1 MNPGLNVIA
10 APVLGPNGAPVGYL
24 EIFVLFSAKTAH
36 RFGPL
41 VAEAGKM
48 LSRQLGAKVDET
60 TDDL

>member
-10 APVLGPNGAPVGYL
+10 APVLGPNKTPVGYI

-41 VAEAGKM
+41 VAAAGKM
-48 LSRQLGAKVDET
+48 LSRQLGA
-60 TDDL
+60 